1 MDKLTSCKFGTEQ
14 KSNVGWNVTHR
25 KNVRANKRKRKKSRR
40 KTHTV
45 MTHEERVS
53 GRRY

>member
-25 KNVRANKRKRKKSRR
+25 KNVRANEVENWTKGKGKKAGE
-40 KTHTV
+40 KHIQ
-45 MTHEERVS
+45 
-53 GRRY
+53 